1 MTMRKRRIKTNGYA
15 VCLRNPG
22 FDASLEVR
30 KLYPVV
36 DDPAAETHKLIRIID
51 ESGEDY
57 LYPARM
63 FRKLFLPAELQ
74 RALRLAS

>member
-1 MTMRKRRIKTNGYA
+1 M
-15 VCLRNPG
+15 CLRNRG
-22 FDASLEVR
+22 YAASLEVR

-36 DDPAAETHKLIRIID
+36 KDPDAVANDLICVID

-57 LYPARM
+57 LYPAR
-63 FRKLFLPAELQ
+63 LFQRLSLPVELK

>member
-1 MTMRKRRIKTNGYA
+1 MKAQGFA
-15 VCLRNPG
+15 VCLENAG
-22 FDASLEVR
+22 FGASLEVR

-36 DDPAAETHKLIRIID
+36 ADPDTEANGLIRVID

-57 LYPARM
+57 VYPARM
-63 FRKLFLPAELQ
+63 FQKLTLPAEIQ